1 MPEPGQAFTTV
12 RSFTQRDFEQFAV
25 LSGDDNPI
33 HVDPVFATG
42 TAFGKPVAHGMML
55 YGAICALLGEH
66 FPGAAQR
73 EQRLMFPAPTFA
85 GEAITIKAEI
95 VAVEGQELRLA
106 TTIRNPA
113 GSLTCDGETILTWE
127 AL

>member
-1 MPEPGQAFTTV
+1 MPERGQSFSTV
-12 RSFTQRDFEQFAV
+12 RSFTQRDFEQFAI

-33 HVDPVFATG
+33 HVDPVFAAG

-55 YGAICALLGEH
+55 YAAICALLGEH
-66 FPGAAQR
+66 FPGAAQH
-73 EQRLMFPAPTFA
+73 ELRLMFPAPTFA
-85 GEAITIKAEI
+85 GEAMTIEAEI
-95 VAVEGQELRLA
+95 VAVEGQALRLA

-113 GSLTCDGETILTWE
+113 GSLTCDGETTLTWE